1 MNTRQGR
8 ILFAIALMLLAAFS
22 TTLTAIGW
30 EIMEEWQCVATAA
43 ASGSV
48 WCIAI
53 ATLLIK

>member
-8 ILFAIALMLLAAFS
+8 ILFSIALMLLAAFS

-43 ASGSV
+43 ASGSA

-53 ATLLIK
+53 VMLLIK

>member
-8 ILFAIALMLLAAFS
+8 ILFAIALMLIVAFC
-22 TTLTAIGW
+22 TVLTAIGW
-30 EIMEEWQCVATAA
+30 EIMEEWQCIATAA